1 MTVMMMVIMVKIKI
15 NFKTLPPDAN
25 KDFCVLHCALCSP
38 PTLCSSPPTFSQ
50 LIVTFLFL
58 PQEKVNLHL
67 RNIFFH
73 ETISKLTL
81 QFLHTALLYRR
92 TWHYKSSRNLWIVLV
107 AKSLSVLT
115 KRGAIK
121 RQKLV
126 FFGHCPNERDRLIAP
141 LTSYL
146 NFLTTSCFEP
156 AKLAKIAP

>member
-25 KDFCVLHCALCSP
+25 KDFCVLHFALCSP

-115 KRGAIK
+115 KSDRIWKTFLRWCLDIAC
-121 RQKLV
+121 RAQSWS
-126 FFGHCPNERDRLIAP
+126 PNPPQNLKFQTLFKSKP
-141 LTSYL
+141 LW
-146 NFLTTSCFEP
+146 FW
-156 AKLAKIAP
+156 

>member
-1 MTVMMMVIMVKIKI
+1 MVIMMTVIMLTIKI
-15 NFKTLPPDAN
+15 NLKTFPPDAN

-81 QFLHTALLYRR
+81 QFLHIALLYRR
-92 TWHYKSSRNLWIVLV
+92 TWHYKSLGLLWIVLV

-115 KRGAIK
+115 KSDKIWKTFQRWCFDIACTAK
-121 RQKLV
+121 SWSPNPRQSLK
-126 FFGHCPNERDRLIAP
+126 F
-141 LTSYL
+141 
-146 NFLTTSCFEP
+146 
-156 AKLAKIAP
+156 